1 MLTLYY
7 SPGACS
13 MASHIAL
20 EETGAEYTPQPV
32 LIPKG
37 EHQSAD
43 YLKNVNPRGKVP
55 ALRTDQGV
63 ITENVAILG
72 YLARSFPEARLLP
85 VDDTIGLMRCVSHM
99 AYLSNTL
106 HPTFARIVR
115 PERIA
120 KDEAAQNAVK
130 ETARE
135 SFLGLL
141 KEVDGI
147 IDGNQWVM
155 GSQYTACDP
164 YTLVFYGW
172 GSRIG
177 LPVKELNNYTRFK
190 DRMIERP
197 AVRKV
202 LEREQ
207 SPLQQG

>member
-1 MLTLYY
+1 MLTLFY

-20 EETGAEYTPQPV
+20 EETGAAYTPQPV

-37 EHQSAD
+37 EHQSPD

-55 ALRTDQGV
+55 ALKTDDGV
-63 ITENVAILG
+63 ITENVAILT
-72 YLARSFPEARLLP
+72 YLARSFPDAKLLP
-85 VDDTIGLMRCVSHM
+85 TDPLGTARATGHM
-99 AYLSNTL
+99 AYLSNML

-120 KDEAAQNAVK
+120 KGEAAQNAVK
-130 ETARE
+130 ESARDT
-135 SFLGLL
+135 FWGLL
-141 KEVDGI
+141 QEVDGI
-147 IDGNQWVM
+147 IDGQQWVM
-155 GSQYTACDP
+155 GSQYSACDP

-177 LPVKELNNYTRFK
+177 LPVKELKNYTAFK
-190 DRMIERP
+190 DRMIQRP
-197 AVRKV
+197 AVTKV

-207 SPLQQG
+207 SPLLQN

>member
-13 MASHIAL
+13 MASHIAI
-20 EETGAEYTPQPV
+20 EETGAPYTPQPV

-37 EHQSAD
+37 EHQSPD

-55 ALRTDQGV
+55 ALKTDQGV

-72 YLARSFPEARLLP
+72 YLARSFPQARLLP
-85 VDDTIGLMRCVSHM
+85 VDDTMALMRCVTHM

-106 HPTFARIVR
+106 HPAFARIVR

-130 ETARE
+130 ETGRE
-135 SFLGLL
+135 TFWGLL
-141 KEVDGI
+141 QEVDGI

-155 GSQYTACDP
+155 GAHYTACDP

-172 GSRIG
+172 GKRIG
-177 LPVKELNNYTRFK
+177 LPVQELKNYTGLK
-190 DRMIERP
+190 DRLLQRP

-207 SPLQQG
+207 SPLLQG